1 MMKYRVGTRGSRLAV
16 AQTKIVL
23 QQLRRLIPSIDYKI
37 ITVATKGDIDK
48 RPLFAINQKGIFEK
62 DLNKLVIL
70 GNIDFAVHSL
80 KDIPS
85 DLSNELTI
93 ACIPKRAKAND
104 VLVNG
109 KKQKLTDYLLVQPLE
124 PAA

>member
-1 MMKYRVGTRGSRLAV
+1 MKYRVGTRGSRLAV

-48 RPLFAINQKGIFEK
+48 RPLFTIDQKGIFEK
-62 DLNKLVIL
+62 DLDKLVIL

-85 DLSNELTI
+85 DL
-93 ACIPKRAKAND
+93 
-104 VLVNG
+104 
-109 KKQKLTDYLLVQPLE
+109 
-124 PAA
+124 